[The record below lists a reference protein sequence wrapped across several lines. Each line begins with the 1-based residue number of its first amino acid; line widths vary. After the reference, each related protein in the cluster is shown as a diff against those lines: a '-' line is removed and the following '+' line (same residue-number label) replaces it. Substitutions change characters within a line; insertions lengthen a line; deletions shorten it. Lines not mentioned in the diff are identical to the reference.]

1 MRKYKFLF
9 ILLCIVFNISMAQ
22 SKLVKKINIETI
34 EKKRFD
40 YMVKKDISKLS
51 HYIDSNLHYV
61 HSNGEQQ
68 NFNTFLESI
77 EKNIIEYDYYEFK
90 NCSYILYGKIAVG
103 TGDVF
108 VRGKYKGTPFEVEIR
123 FTSINKKKKHNWQL
137 VNWQSTKISP

>member
-1 MRKYKFLF
+1 MKKDKIL
-9 ILLCIVFNISMAQ
+9 IVLLCLIANFAMAQ
-22 SKLVKKINIETI
+22 SKIVKKINLETI

-68 NFNTFLESI
+68 NFTTFIESI
-77 EKNIIEYDYYEFK
+77 AKNEIEYSYYEFK
-90 NCSYILYGKIAVG
+90 NCSYKLYGKIAVG
-103 TGDVF
+103 TGDVL

-137 VNWQSTKISP
+137 VNWQSTKINP

>member
-1 MRKYKFLF
+1 
-9 ILLCIVFNISMAQ
+9 MAQ

-77 EKNIIEYDYYEFK
+77 EKNIIEYNYYEFK
-90 NCSYILYGKIAVG
+90 NCSYKLYGKIAVG
-103 TGDVF
+103 SGDVL

-137 VNWQSTKISP
+137 VYWQSTKINP

>member
-1 MRKYKFLF
+1 
-9 ILLCIVFNISMAQ
+9 MAQ

-77 EKNIIEYDYYEFK
+77 TMNLKTVAISCMEK
-90 NCSYILYGKIAVG
+90 
-103 TGDVF
+103 
-108 VRGKYKGTPFEVEIR
+108 
-123 FTSINKKKKHNWQL
+123 
-137 VNWQSTKISP
+137 